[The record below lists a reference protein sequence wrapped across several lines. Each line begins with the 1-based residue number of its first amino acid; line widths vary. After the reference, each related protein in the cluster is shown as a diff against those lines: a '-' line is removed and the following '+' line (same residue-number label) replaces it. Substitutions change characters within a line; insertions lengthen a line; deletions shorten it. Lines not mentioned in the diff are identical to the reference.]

1 MINKALIDVTVDPH
15 IDVFADRL
23 RDAPDAGLKLLA
35 SAAAAVRDERPAANE
50 TWAGAFLEDEA
61 PVALASG
68 ADAALARIDALADL
82 DAALADRRATLPK
95 AAPSQAALPQVAR
108 GAAKGLTELN
118 ALPDPV
124 REAAFSAIMAGGH
137 FGFAG
142 FGIRRLAIPMDTP
155 LPGGGHVD
163 LLRIEPGAGVATH
176 DHEGEEFTLVLTGAF
191 DDGHAT
197 YGPGDINVGLPGF
210 KHEPKALP
218 GDVCFALAVSY
229 GSAKFDGSIG
239 LLQRLTGFGN

>member
-1 MINKALIDVTVDPH
+1 MTPAAATIDAH

-23 RDAPDAGLKLLA
+23 RDTPDAGLKLLA
-35 SAAAAVRDERPAANE
+35 SAAAAVRDDRPAPNE
-50 TWAGAFLEDEA
+50 DLAGLFLDDEA
-61 PVALASG
+61 PMTLSSGG
-68 ADAALARIDALADL
+68 ADDALARIDALGDL
-82 DAALADRRATLPK
+82 DTSAPVAANT
-95 AAPSQAALPQVAR
+95 AARNLD
-108 GAAKGLTELN
+108 ELMG
-118 ALPDPV
+118 LPDPV
-124 REAAFSAIMAGGH
+124 REAAFGAIMGGKN

-142 FGIRRLAIPMDTP
+142 FGIRRLSIPMDG
-155 LPGGGHVD
+155 PGKVD

-191 DDGHAT
+191 NDGHDT
-197 YGPGDINVGLPGF
+197 FYPGDINVGVPGF

-239 LLQRLTGFGN
+239 ILQKLTGFGR

>member
-1 MINKALIDVTVDPH
+1 
-15 IDVFADRL
+15 
-23 RDAPDAGLKLLA
+23 
-35 SAAAAVRDERPAANE
+35 
-50 TWAGAFLEDEA
+50 
-61 PVALASG
+61 
-68 ADAALARIDALADL
+68 
-82 DAALADRRATLPK
+82 
-95 AAPSQAALPQVAR
+95 
-108 GAAKGLTELN
+108 
-118 ALPDPV
+118 
-124 REAAFSAIMAGGH
+124 
-137 FGFAG
+137 
-142 FGIRRLAIPMDTP
+142 MDTP